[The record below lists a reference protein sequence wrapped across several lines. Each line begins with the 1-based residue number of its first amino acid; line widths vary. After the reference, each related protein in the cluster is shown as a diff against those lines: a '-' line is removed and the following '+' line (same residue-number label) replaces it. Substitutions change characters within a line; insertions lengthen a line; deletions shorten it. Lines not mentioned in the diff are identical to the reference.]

1 MDPNLFHQLQYD
13 RIDKLETKRENF
25 SNYVLTISSGIFILS
40 ISILDKYNPILILG
54 IFMFGFS
61 INIIAILFIK
71 STMPF
76 ITMHKERAKKIRE
89 KYNIDFSNIINSVVK
104 PKPEIELFKKNY
116 SFKRHD
122 IYILLH
128 WIIIIFF
135 ALITIYSCIAEI
147 EKIKPLLIQMVE

>member
-40 ISILDKYNPILILG
+40 ISILNENNPIL
-54 IFMFGFS
+54 MFGILLFAFS
-61 INIIAILFIK
+61 INMIAILFIN

-89 KYNIDFSNIINSVVK
+89 KYDMDFSNILDSVVR
-104 PKPEIELFKKNY
+104 PKPEVVIFRQNY
-116 SFKRHD
+116 SFKRHN

-128 WIIIIFF
+128 S
-135 ALITIYSCIAEI
+135 ITFYYIGS
-147 EKIKPLLIQMVE
+147 